1 MNALMAANLSHIVQS
16 KDMCGEPARSNS
28 YEETW
33 QHSVVLTGLE
43 PGEHYTYSVGEDP
56 ETYWFIAAPPVGSAA
71 RTSFVMYGDMGIS
84 SYRSAKAP
92 GYASASSASSASH
105 AALQDGSCQQAFLRE
120 EKVRGV

>member
-92 GYASASSASSASH
+92 GYASASSALMLH
-105 AALQDGSCQQAFLRE
+105 LKTVAANKLLCVKRKCE
-120 EKVRGV
+120 ECDRH